1 METVLI
7 YGISEFKKNIEF
19 VNEFKPVFKKNI
31 KFVNKFKTP

>member
-19 VNEFKPVFKKNI
+19 VNEFRAELKKKI
-31 KFVNKFKTP
+31 VNKFKTP

>member
-19 VNEFKPVFKKNI
+19 VNEFKPEFKKTE
-31 KFVNKFKTP
+31 FVNKFKTP